1 MTRIAMLQRALQ
13 RAIAESHQSTAKV
26 VAAEARLERARRAE
40 YRAAKADRDA
50 RRASIP
56 GAVGDQSLLQQVDG
70 VDHSGNRAAQRV
82 DGIVQFGLA
91 DPGELV
97 EQPSGDDTPRADRG
111 TSELRSWLDTLFV
124 RHSEPP
130 ALHGLVTRHGTGV
143 SAFRRWLQRM
153 GWFRRSRPAARP
165 SDTTTGGRGAR

>member
-13 RAIAESHQSTAKV
+13 RAITESHQSTAKV

-70 VDHSGNRAAQRV
+70 VDHSG
-82 DGIVQFGLA
+82 
-91 DPGELV
+91 
-97 EQPSGDDTPRADRG
+97 
-111 TSELRSWLDTLFV
+111 
-124 RHSEPP
+124 HSEPP

-153 GWFRRSRPAARP
+153 GWFRRPRPAARP
-165 SDTTTGGRGAR
+165 SDTTVGGRGAR